1 MQIILG
7 INASSQ
13 CSVILEQDQER
24 GEMINLKIKNVKLN
38 GNYGEIHVNG
48 KTGMRRI
55 PLAFSI
61 PN

>member
-1 MQIILG
+1 MLCDTG
-7 INASSQ
+7 A
-13 CSVILEQDQER
+13 R
-24 GEMINLKIKNVKLN
+24 PGEIINLKIKNVKLN